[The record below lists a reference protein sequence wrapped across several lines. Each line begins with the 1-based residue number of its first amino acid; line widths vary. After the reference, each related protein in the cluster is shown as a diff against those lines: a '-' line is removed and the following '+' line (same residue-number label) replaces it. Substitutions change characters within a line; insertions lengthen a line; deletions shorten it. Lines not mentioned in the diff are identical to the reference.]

1 MAENLPDRNIYVAYI
16 CTFLLD
22 SKKTIMPI
30 IILLYAGMRVWWAGY
45 KILVIAYK
53 EMDRIC

>member
-30 IILLYAGMRVWWAGY
+30 IIYACMRVWWAGNR
-45 KILVIAYK
+45 ISVIAYK